1 MQEGIKMF
9 WICLKRTSAGKTS
22 SPQTFQAVQSTSQ
35 SLNLSLKL
43 KHATGEVITYLSA
56 EWSLMWLCTEDR
68 SGDLDTH
75 RLVRFILALRTTYAS
90 HKTVIIN
97 QIKQKPGYNL
107 PRFYWHIHPTR
118 STPKGC
124 RYSVR
129 CRNVECCHYWK
140 ALNQSTDC
148 FGMYQSV
155 LYWTPLYLSVGIGN
169 KCWGRLLPVCWSA
182 C

>member
-1 MQEGIKMF
+1 MLCWYLLSLSASQSPTDLGEIAVLRLLKKKVLSVVPVLTFGHIQGMQEGIKMF

-118 STPKGC
+118 STP
-124 RYSVR
+124 
-129 CRNVECCHYWK
+129 
-140 ALNQSTDC
+140 
-148 FGMYQSV
+148 
-155 LYWTPLYLSVGIGN
+155 
-169 KCWGRLLPVCWSA
+169 
-182 C
+182 